1 MNRRTTG
8 RGLAFAA
15 AAAGISGLA
24 VFLNGYGVRAASDA
38 TVYTVAKNLVAAL
51 VLLVAVPMLAAR
63 RPPSTTG
70 GNRPSPVA
78 VVGLLAVAVVG
89 GSLPFVLF
97 FEGLAAASSTH
108 AAFIHKT
115 LVVWVAVLALPLLRE
130 RLHWPHLAAIA
141 LLLTGLVLLDGGL
154 GGFRV
159 GAGELLILAATLL
172 WAVETVLA
180 KRLLRTVHSG
190 NLALVRMGGGVL
202 LLVGWLAVTGRL
214 DALAGLG
221 VSGWGWAALTG
232 AVLAAYVVTWFT
244 ALALAPA
251 VDVTAMLV
259 PGAVVTGLLSA
270 VVDGTWVEPAPAAG
284 MLLLVA
290 GAAAVAATAMRRAS
304 PPVLRP

>member
-1 MNRRTTG
+1 MSRRSTG

-15 AAAGISGLA
+15 VAAGISGFA
-24 VFLNGYGVRAASDA
+24 VFLNGYGVRTVSDA
-38 TVYTVAKNLVAAL
+38 TVYTVAKNLVATV
-51 VLLVAVPMLAAR
+51 VLLVLVPAAAAR
-63 RPPSTTG
+63 GTPAAAG
-70 GNRPSPVA
+70 GTRRTPA
-78 VVGLLAVAVVG
+78 LVVGLLAVAVVG

-97 FEGLAAASSTH
+97 FEGLAAASSAH

-115 LVVWVAVLALPLLRE
+115 LVVWVAVLAVPLLRE
-130 RLHWPHLAAIA
+130 RLRWPHLAAIT
-141 LLLTGLVLLDGGL
+141 LLVTGLVLLDGGL

-159 GAGELLILAATLL
+159 GTGELLILAATLL

-180 KRLLRTVHSG
+180 KRLLRTVPG
-190 NLALVRMGGGVL
+190 GTLALVRIGAGAV

-214 DALAGLG
+214 DDLAGLG
-221 VSGWGWAALTG
+221 VAGWGWATLTG

-244 ALALAPA
+244 ALASAPA

-270 VVDGTWVEPAPAAG
+270 AVDGAWVEPAPAAG
-284 MLLLVA
+284 MLLLVV

-304 PPVLRP
+304 LPVLRP